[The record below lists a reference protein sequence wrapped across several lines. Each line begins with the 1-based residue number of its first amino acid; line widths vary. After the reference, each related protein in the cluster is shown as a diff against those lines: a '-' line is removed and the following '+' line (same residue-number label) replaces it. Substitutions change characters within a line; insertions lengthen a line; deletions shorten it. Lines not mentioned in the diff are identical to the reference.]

1 MTENQKNSLP
11 KEIHYLVE
19 GTPDWFNEDNLKD
32 VNSIINPENLSIQR
46 DAMNRIMQFDESFN
60 GCELL
65 ARLVGYLKG
74 FNHGDLI
81 ERVIQNDNIEAKIAL
96 FQNIQNIK
104 IDYYK
109 KRIIKNLPISVPKVG
124 LIVLKNWGKIP
135 FEFYDDIVAG
145 LPFKDIE
152 VCKTFIEMASKIP
165 LFRMRVNSTNIS
177 NIKETLETLSSDELK
192 LWIESDEVSLRTNPF
207 KEVLYELPNFPYDSE
222 VVPDQDR
229 IELKATKSKDK
240 KERITALKDLM
251 STDFFHAMDILQTT
265 YTYAAE
271 EIRDILSVVNEW
283 TESKINYLM
292 RYKIPFEIV
301 FDKALEV
308 PTLRFI
314 LLRRT
319 EINPEERIQILESL
333 KSNDGMKKLY
343 YSLLNENEKNSNV
356 YLIKITN
363 GIIDESSNKDQIVY
377 TISESAVKKVLI
389 SSYMMRIPFNS
400 QDIIKIIDTCIYPE
414 KRETVKSEFLR
425 ILDEVRNELKQIGMQ
440 EPSVQDPSKDT
451 VPKKAG
457 SVPDS
462 DEWTH

>member
-32 VNSIINPENLSIQR
+32 LNSIINPENLSIQR

-81 ERVIQNDNIEAKIAL
+81 ERVIQKDNIEAKIAL
-96 FQNIQNIK
+96 FQNIQNIR

-109 KRIIKNLPISVPKVG
+109 KKIIKNLPISVPKVA
-124 LIVLKNWGKIP
+124 LIVLKNWSKIP
-135 FEFYDDIVAG
+135 FDFYDDIIAR

-152 VCKTFIEMASKIP
+152 VCKTFIEMANEIL

-177 NIKETLETLSSDELK
+177 NIKETLKTLSSDELK

-207 KEVLYELPNFPYDSE
+207 KEVLYKLPNFPYDSE
-222 VVPDQDR
+222 AVPDQDR

-251 STDFFHAMDILQTT
+251 STDFFHAMDIMQTT

-292 RYKIPFEIV
+292 QYNIPFEIV

-343 YSLLNENEKNSNV
+343 YSLLNENEKHSNV

-363 GIIDESSNKDQIVY
+363 GIIDESSNKDQIDY
-377 TISESAVKKVLI
+377 KISKSAVKQVLI

-400 QDIIKIIDTCIYPE
+400 HYIIEIIYRCVYPE
-414 KRETVKSEFLR
+414 EKETVKSEFLR

-440 EPSVQDPSKDT
+440 EPSVQDSSKDT

-462 DEWTH
+462 DGWTH